1 MAESGG
7 GPQWRSSQQC
17 ESSHAPNHFKTDHF
31 PIHPPDSQAAWLP
44 QADVLNCKWSFCSY
58 VPLRLASTH
67 NRCPWSRHLKG
78 LCHTLA
84 LYPDQCV
91 TLLVTEAK
99 GWNHWNLQLFQ
110 WFSTWADSAN
120 KGRHQKIKWIR
131 NFLIRKKWDFII
143 FLQTRGGLTWDIP
156 DICHRDHSRRL
167 SNCWAWYGLYRWY
180 ICSGPGPKHFWS
192 VV

>member
-7 GPQWRSSQQC
+7 GPQWRSSQQS

-120 KGRHQKIKWIR
+120 KGRHQKNKM
-131 NFLIRKKWDFII
+131 NPKFLYQKKMRFFYFFCKQGGVSLGTYPI
-143 FLQTRGGLTWDIP
+143 FVTGTTVGAFQTVGHDMDYIDDIYV
-156 DICHRDHSRRL
+156 L
-167 SNCWAWYGLYRWY
+167 VL
-180 ICSGPGPKHFWS
+180 GPNIFGP
-192 VV
+192 

>member
-7 GPQWRSSQQC
+7 GPQWRSSQQS

-120 KGRHQKIKWIR
+120 KGRHQKNKM
-131 NFLIRKKWDFII
+131 NPKFPYQKKMRFFWKQGGVSLGTYPI
-143 FLQTRGGLTWDIP
+143 FVTGTTVGAFQTVGHDMDYIDDIYV
-156 DICHRDHSRRL
+156 L
-167 SNCWAWYGLYRWY
+167 VL
-180 ICSGPGPKHFWS
+180 GPNIFGP
-192 VV
+192 

>member
-7 GPQWRSSQQC
+7 GPQWRSSQQS

-120 KGRHQKIKWIR
+120 KGRHQKNKM
-131 NFLIRKKWDFII
+131 NPKFLYQKKMRFFYFFANKGGVSLGTYPI
-143 FLQTRGGLTWDIP
+143 FVTGTTVGAFQTVGHDMDYIDDIYV
-156 DICHRDHSRRL
+156 L
-167 SNCWAWYGLYRWY
+167 VL
-180 ICSGPGPKHFWS
+180 GPNIFGP
-192 VV
+192 